1 MKVGKFCKISCI
13 HQQYFKKW
21 TANKWTQSYGL

>member
-13 HQQYFKKW
+13 HQQYFQNEQRTNELKVM
-21 TANKWTQSYGL
+21 A